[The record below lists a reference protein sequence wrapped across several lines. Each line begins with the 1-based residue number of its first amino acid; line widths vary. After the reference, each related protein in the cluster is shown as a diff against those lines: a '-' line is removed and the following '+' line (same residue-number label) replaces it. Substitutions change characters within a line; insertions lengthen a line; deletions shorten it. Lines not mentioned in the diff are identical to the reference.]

1 MIRYEL
7 KIPAIVT
14 YRQGYCRC
22 ATSVWYQG
30 YFEGRRLRSLLQGY
44 EGYLNHRGLA
54 MNKLEPMTV
63 VKHFKGNQYLVL
75 GVAKHTELD
84 SEFVVYRP
92 LDGDR
97 KLFVRPIDMFLSD
110 VDKEKYPDVQQK
122 ERFEYV
128 APLKDILA
136 AKATA

>member
-1 MIRYEL
+1 
-7 KIPAIVT
+7 
-14 YRQGYCRC
+14 
-22 ATSVWYQG
+22 
-30 YFEGRRLRSLLQGY
+30 
-44 EGYLNHRGLA
+44 

-63 VKHFKGNQYLVL
+63 VKHFKNNQYLVL
-75 GVAKHTELD
+75 GVAKDANLD
-84 SEFVVYRP
+84 TNEFVVYRS
-92 LDGDR
+92 LYGDR
-97 KLFVRPIDMFLSD
+97 NLFVRPVAEFLSD

>member
-1 MIRYEL
+1 
-7 KIPAIVT
+7 
-14 YRQGYCRC
+14 
-22 ATSVWYQG
+22 
-30 YFEGRRLRSLLQGY
+30 
-44 EGYLNHRGLA
+44 

-63 VKHFKGNQYLVL
+63 VKHFKNNQYLVL
-75 GVAKHTELD
+75 GVAKDTNSD
-84 SEFVVYRP
+84 TNEFVVYRS

-97 KLFVRPIDMFLSD
+97 KLFVRPVAEFLSD

>member
-1 MIRYEL
+1 
-7 KIPAIVT
+7 
-14 YRQGYCRC
+14 
-22 ATSVWYQG
+22 
-30 YFEGRRLRSLLQGY
+30 
-44 EGYLNHRGLA
+44 

-63 VKHFKGNQYLVL
+63 VKHFKNNQYLVL
-75 GVAKHTELD
+75 GVAKDANLD
-84 SEFVVYRP
+84 TNEFVVYRS

-97 KLFVRPIDMFLSD
+97 KLFVRPVAEFLSD

-128 APLKDILA
+128 APLKDILT

>member
-1 MIRYEL
+1 
-7 KIPAIVT
+7 
-14 YRQGYCRC
+14 
-22 ATSVWYQG
+22 
-30 YFEGRRLRSLLQGY
+30 
-44 EGYLNHRGLA
+44 

-63 VKHFKGNQYLVL
+63 VKHFKNNQYLVL
-75 GVAKHTELD
+75 GVAKDANLD
-84 SEFVVYRP
+84 TNEFVVYRS

-97 KLFVRPIDMFLSD
+97 KLFVRPVAEFLSD
-110 VDKEKYPDVQQK
+110 VDREKYPDVQQK

>member
-1 MIRYEL
+1 MPTGQTCADGTTCVCPKAKNL
-7 KIPAIVT
+7 VKST
-14 YRQGYCRC
+14 YHKPMSGC
-22 ATSVWYQG
+22 
-30 YFEGRRLRSLLQGY
+30 
-44 EGYLNHRGLA
+44 N

-75 GVAKHTELD
+75 GVAEHTEFNT
-84 SEFVVYRP
+84 EFVVYRS

>member
-1 MIRYEL
+1 
-7 KIPAIVT
+7 
-14 YRQGYCRC
+14 
-22 ATSVWYQG
+22 
-30 YFEGRRLRSLLQGY
+30 
-44 EGYLNHRGLA
+44 

-63 VKHFKGNQYLVL
+63 VKHFKNNQYLVL
-75 GVAKHTELD
+75 GVAKDANLD
-84 SEFVVYRP
+84 TNEFVVYRS

-97 KLFVRPIDMFLSD
+97 KLFVRPVAEFLSD

-128 APLKDILA
+128 APLKDILS

>member
-1 MIRYEL
+1 
-7 KIPAIVT
+7 
-14 YRQGYCRC
+14 
-22 ATSVWYQG
+22 
-30 YFEGRRLRSLLQGY
+30 
-44 EGYLNHRGLA
+44 

-75 GVAKHTELD
+75 GVAKDANLD
-84 SEFVVYRP
+84 TNEFVVYRS

-97 KLFVRPIDMFLSD
+97 KLFVRPVAEFLSD

-128 APLKDILA
+128 APLKDILT

>member
-1 MIRYEL
+1 
-7 KIPAIVT
+7 
-14 YRQGYCRC
+14 
-22 ATSVWYQG
+22 
-30 YFEGRRLRSLLQGY
+30 
-44 EGYLNHRGLA
+44 

-63 VKHFKGNQYLVL
+63 VKHFKNNQYLVL
-75 GVAKHTELD
+75 GVAKDANLD
-84 SEFVVYRP
+84 TNEFVVYRS
-92 LDGDR
+92 LDGER
-97 KLFVRPIDMFLSD
+97 KLYVRPVAEFLSD

>member
-1 MIRYEL
+1 
-7 KIPAIVT
+7 
-14 YRQGYCRC
+14 
-22 ATSVWYQG
+22 
-30 YFEGRRLRSLLQGY
+30 
-44 EGYLNHRGLA
+44 

-63 VKHFKGNQYLVL
+63 VKHFKNNQYLVL
-75 GVAKHTELD
+75 GVAKDANLD
-84 SEFVVYRP
+84 TNEFVVYRS

-97 KLFVRPIDMFLSD
+97 KLFVRPVAEFLSA

>member
-1 MIRYEL
+1 
-7 KIPAIVT
+7 
-14 YRQGYCRC
+14 
-22 ATSVWYQG
+22 
-30 YFEGRRLRSLLQGY
+30 
-44 EGYLNHRGLA
+44 

-75 GVAKHTELD
+75 GVAKDANLD
-84 SEFVVYRP
+84 TNEFVVYRS

-97 KLFVRPIDMFLSD
+97 KLFVRPVAEFLSD

>member
-1 MIRYEL
+1 
-7 KIPAIVT
+7 
-14 YRQGYCRC
+14 
-22 ATSVWYQG
+22 
-30 YFEGRRLRSLLQGY
+30 
-44 EGYLNHRGLA
+44 

-63 VKHFKGNQYLVL
+63 VKHFKNNQYLVL
-75 GVAKHTELD
+75 GVAKDANLD
-84 SEFVVYRP
+84 TNEFVVYRS

-97 KLFVRPIDMFLSD
+97 KLFVRPVAEFLSD

-136 AKATA
+136 AKANV

>member
-1 MIRYEL
+1 
-7 KIPAIVT
+7 
-14 YRQGYCRC
+14 
-22 ATSVWYQG
+22 
-30 YFEGRRLRSLLQGY
+30 
-44 EGYLNHRGLA
+44 

-63 VKHFKGNQYLVL
+63 VKHFKNNQYLVL
-75 GVAKHTELD
+75 GVAKDANLD
-84 SEFVVYRP
+84 TNEFVVYRS
-92 LDGDR
+92 LYGDP
-97 KLFVRPIDMFLSD
+97 KVFVRPVAEFLSD

>member
-1 MIRYEL
+1 MRTGLTCADGITCVCPKAKNLVKLTYL
-7 KIPAIVT
+7 KP
-14 YRQGYCRC
+14 
-22 ATSVWYQG
+22 TSG
-30 YFEGRRLRSLLQGY
+30 C
-44 EGYLNHRGLA
+44 N

-63 VKHFKGNQYLVL
+63 VKHFKNNQYLVL
-75 GVAKHTELD
+75 GVAKDVNHDTN
-84 SEFVVYRP
+84 EFVIYRP

-97 KLFVRPIDMFLSD
+97 QLFARPVAEFLSD

-128 APLKDILA
+128 APLKDILT

>member
-1 MIRYEL
+1 
-7 KIPAIVT
+7 
-14 YRQGYCRC
+14 
-22 ATSVWYQG
+22 
-30 YFEGRRLRSLLQGY
+30 
-44 EGYLNHRGLA
+44 

-63 VKHFKGNQYLVL
+63 VKHFKNNQYLVL
-75 GVAKHTELD
+75 GVAKDANLD
-84 SEFVVYRP
+84 TNEFVVYRS

-97 KLFVRPIDMFLSD
+97 KLFVRPVAEFLSD

-128 APLKDILA
+128 APFKDILA

>member
-1 MIRYEL
+1 
-7 KIPAIVT
+7 
-14 YRQGYCRC
+14 
-22 ATSVWYQG
+22 
-30 YFEGRRLRSLLQGY
+30 
-44 EGYLNHRGLA
+44 

-63 VKHFKGNQYLVL
+63 VKHFKNNQYLVL
-75 GVAKHTELD
+75 GVAKDANLD
-84 SEFVVYRP
+84 TNEFVVYRS

-97 KLFVRPIDMFLSD
+97 KLFVRPVAEFLSD

-136 AKATA
+136 AKATAYA

>member
-1 MIRYEL
+1 
-7 KIPAIVT
+7 
-14 YRQGYCRC
+14 
-22 ATSVWYQG
+22 
-30 YFEGRRLRSLLQGY
+30 
-44 EGYLNHRGLA
+44 

-63 VKHFKGNQYLVL
+63 VKHFKNNQYLVL
-75 GVAKHTELD
+75 GVAKDANLD
-84 SEFVVYRP
+84 TNEFVVYRS

-97 KLFVRPIDMFLSD
+97 KLFVRPVAEFLSD

>member
-1 MIRYEL
+1 
-7 KIPAIVT
+7 
-14 YRQGYCRC
+14 
-22 ATSVWYQG
+22 
-30 YFEGRRLRSLLQGY
+30 
-44 EGYLNHRGLA
+44 

-84 SEFVVYRP
+84 SEFVVYRL

-136 AKATA
+136 AKANA

>member
-1 MIRYEL
+1 
-7 KIPAIVT
+7 
-14 YRQGYCRC
+14 
-22 ATSVWYQG
+22 
-30 YFEGRRLRSLLQGY
+30 
-44 EGYLNHRGLA
+44 

-75 GVAKHTELD
+75 GTAKHTELGD
-84 SEFVVYRP
+84 EFVVYRS

-128 APLKDILA
+128 GSVKDVLT
-136 AKATA
+136 AKAKN

>member
-1 MIRYEL
+1 
-7 KIPAIVT
+7 
-14 YRQGYCRC
+14 
-22 ATSVWYQG
+22 
-30 YFEGRRLRSLLQGY
+30 
-44 EGYLNHRGLA
+44 

-75 GVAKHTELD
+75 GTAKHTELD
-84 SEFVVYRP
+84 EEFVVYRP

-97 KLFVRPIDMFLSD
+97 RLFVRPVDMFLSN

-128 APLKDILA
+128 GSLKDILA
-136 AKATA
+136 VKVKD

>member
-1 MIRYEL
+1 
-7 KIPAIVT
+7 
-14 YRQGYCRC
+14 
-22 ATSVWYQG
+22 
-30 YFEGRRLRSLLQGY
+30 
-44 EGYLNHRGLA
+44 

-75 GVAKHTELD
+75 GVAKDANLD
-84 SEFVVYRP
+84 TNEFVVYRS
-92 LDGDR
+92 LYGDR
-97 KLFVRPIDMFLSD
+97 KLFVRPVDMFLSD

-136 AKATA
+136 AKANA

>member
-1 MIRYEL
+1 
-7 KIPAIVT
+7 
-14 YRQGYCRC
+14 
-22 ATSVWYQG
+22 
-30 YFEGRRLRSLLQGY
+30 
-44 EGYLNHRGLA
+44 

-63 VKHFKGNQYLVL
+63 VKHFKNNQYLVL
-75 GVAKHTELD
+75 GVAKDVNHDTN
-84 SEFVVYRP
+84 EFVIYRP

-97 KLFVRPIDMFLSD
+97 QLFARPVAEFLSD

>member
-1 MIRYEL
+1 
-7 KIPAIVT
+7 
-14 YRQGYCRC
+14 
-22 ATSVWYQG
+22 
-30 YFEGRRLRSLLQGY
+30 
-44 EGYLNHRGLA
+44 

-63 VKHFKGNQYLVL
+63 VKHFKTNQYLVL
-75 GVAKHTELD
+75 GVAKDVNLD
-84 SEFVVYRP
+84 TNEFVVYRS

-97 KLFVRPIDMFLSD
+97 KLFVRPVAEFLSD

>member
-1 MIRYEL
+1 
-7 KIPAIVT
+7 
-14 YRQGYCRC
+14 
-22 ATSVWYQG
+22 
-30 YFEGRRLRSLLQGY
+30 
-44 EGYLNHRGLA
+44 

-63 VKHFKGNQYLVL
+63 VKHFKNNQYLVL
-75 GVAKHTELD
+75 GVAKDANLD
-84 SEFVVYRP
+84 TNEFVVYRS

-97 KLFVRPIDMFLSD
+97 KLFVRPVAEFLSD

-136 AKATA
+136 AKANA

>member
-1 MIRYEL
+1 
-7 KIPAIVT
+7 
-14 YRQGYCRC
+14 
-22 ATSVWYQG
+22 
-30 YFEGRRLRSLLQGY
+30 
-44 EGYLNHRGLA
+44 

-63 VKHFKGNQYLVL
+63 VKHFKNNQYLVL
-75 GVAKHTELD
+75 GVAKDANLD
-84 SEFVVYRP
+84 TNEFVIYRP

-97 KLFVRPIDMFLSD
+97 QLFARPVAEFLSD

-128 APLKDILA
+128 APLKDILT

>member
-1 MIRYEL
+1 
-7 KIPAIVT
+7 
-14 YRQGYCRC
+14 
-22 ATSVWYQG
+22 
-30 YFEGRRLRSLLQGY
+30 
-44 EGYLNHRGLA
+44 

-63 VKHFKGNQYLVL
+63 VKHFKNNQYLVL
-75 GVAKHTELD
+75 GVAKDANLD
-84 SEFVVYRP
+84 TNEFVVYRS

-97 KLFVRPIDMFLSD
+97 KLFVRLVAEFLSD

>member
-1 MIRYEL
+1 
-7 KIPAIVT
+7 
-14 YRQGYCRC
+14 
-22 ATSVWYQG
+22 
-30 YFEGRRLRSLLQGY
+30 
-44 EGYLNHRGLA
+44 

-63 VKHFKGNQYLVL
+63 VKHFKNNQYLVL
-75 GVAKHTELD
+75 GVAKDANLD
-84 SEFVVYRP
+84 TNAFVVYRS

-97 KLFVRPIDMFLSD
+97 KLFVRPVAEFLSD

>member
-1 MIRYEL
+1 
-7 KIPAIVT
+7 
-14 YRQGYCRC
+14 
-22 ATSVWYQG
+22 
-30 YFEGRRLRSLLQGY
+30 
-44 EGYLNHRGLA
+44 

-63 VKHFKGNQYLVL
+63 VKHFKNNQYLVL
-75 GVAKHTELD
+75 GVAKDVNHDTN
-84 SEFVVYRP
+84 EFVIYRP

-97 KLFVRPIDMFLSD
+97 QLFARPVVEFLSD

-128 APLKDILA
+128 APLKDILT